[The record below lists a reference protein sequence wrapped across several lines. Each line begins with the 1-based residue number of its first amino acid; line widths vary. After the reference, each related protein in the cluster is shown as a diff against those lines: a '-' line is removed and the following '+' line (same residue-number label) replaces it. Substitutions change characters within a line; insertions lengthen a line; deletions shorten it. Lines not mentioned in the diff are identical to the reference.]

1 MAQASMSP
9 TEVEKIT
16 TAPTAASELQGE
28 TFIKGVPEEQGDE
41 YANVGSEAPKGQLR
55 RSFKT
60 RHVQMIALGANIGS
74 GVYVSSGKVSKQIS
88 CSVELGLIISCR
100 LFVMVQLLAC

>member
-9 TEVEKIT
+9 TDVEKIT

-28 TFIKGVPEEQGDE
+28 TFLKGVPEEQGDE
-41 YANVGSEAPKGQLR
+41 YANTGGEAPKGQLR

-74 GVYVSSGKVSKQIS
+74 GVYVSSGKVSKSSTTNLRLELIHS
-88 CSVELGLIISCR
+88 YRRSV
-100 LFVMVQLLAC
+100 MAQPLAC